1 MNNVMLIGRLV
12 RNIEVHEN
20 EAKTIKWSNNALA
33 IKRSVK
39 DQNGEYQTDFI
50 DIKFLNKSCDV
61 VGKYA
66 HKGDQIAVY
75 GELNV
80 DTYQNKENKTS
91 KAVYVLVKSVELLS
105 NAKQSND
112 SQATQEESQAPA
124 QKQEFNYQE
133 VDENDLPF

>member
-12 RNIEVHEN
+12 RNIETHEN

-33 IKRSVK
+33 IKRGVK

-61 VGKYA
+61 IGKYA

-80 DTYQNKENKTS
+80 DTYQNKEGKTS
-91 KAVYVLVKSVELLS
+91 KSVYVLVKSVELLS
-105 NAKQSND
+105 NKTETRQE
-112 SQATQEESQAPA
+112 QETTQESEAPA
-124 QKQEFNYQE
+124 QSFDYKQVSE
-133 VDENDLPF
+133 DDLPF

>member
-12 RNIEVHEN
+12 RNVEVHEN
-20 EAKTIKWSNNALA
+20 EAKTIKWCNNALA
-33 IKRSVK
+33 IKRGVK
-39 DQNGEYQTDFI
+39 DQSGEYQTDFI

-61 VGKYA
+61 VGRYA

-80 DTYQNKENKTS
+80 DTYQNKEGKTS
-91 KAVYVLVKSVELLS
+91 KSVYVLVKSVELLS
-105 NAKQSND
+105 NKSEAKQE
-112 SQATQEESQAPA
+112 QEPTQEVETPT
-124 QKQEFNYQE
+124 QKQDFDYSQ

>member
-1 MNNVMLIGRLV
+1 MLVGRLV
-12 RNIEVHEN
+12 RNVEVHEN
-20 EAKTIKWSNNALA
+20 EAKTIKWCNNALA
-33 IKRSVK
+33 IKRGVK
-39 DQNGEYQTDFI
+39 DQSGEYQTDFI

-80 DTYQNKENKTS
+80 DTYKNKEDKVQKS
-91 KAVYVLVKSVELLS
+91 VYVLVKSVELLS
-105 NAKQSND
+105 NKTETRQEP
-112 SQATQEESQAPA
+112 TQEVETPT
-124 QKQEFNYQE
+124 QKQDFDYSQ

>member
-1 MNNVMLIGRLV
+1 MLIGRLV

-39 DQNGEYQTDFI
+39 DQSGEYQTDFI

-61 VGKYA
+61 INKYA

-80 DTYQNKENKTS
+80 DTYKNKEDKVQKT
-91 KAVYVLVKSVELLS
+91 VYVLVKSVELLS
-105 NAKQSND
+105 NKSEARQEP
-112 SQATQEESQAPA
+112 TQEVNEAPA
-124 QKQEFNYQE
+124 PKQEFNYQQ

>member
-12 RNIEVHEN
+12 RNVEVHEN

-61 VGKYA
+61 IGKYA

-80 DTYQNKENKTS
+80 DTYQNKEGKIQ
-91 KAVYVLVKSVELLS
+91 KLVYVLVKSVELLS
-105 NAKQSND
+105 NKSDTKQP
-112 SQATQEESQAPA
+112 QEQEPTHEENQAPT
-124 QKQEFNYQE
+124 QYKE
-133 VDENDLPF
+133 VSEDDLPF